1 MRRQFFLSL
10 IPLILLL
17 FNIEVSGQPF
27 QGEKAFQRFSTM
39 KKLKMM
45 EVLALDE
52 AKSDKFL
59 AKYTSYENKIFT
71 IHNQIDK
78 ATRELMELMKQERVK
93 SSDLKNKNVEIINLH
108 SELSKTMGERYKEFQ
123 NLLSDEEFAKLILFE
138 RNFNNE
144 VRKKI
149 MERGPKRGGPNEPQ
163 DRPGRKKQR

>member
-1 MRRQFFLSL
+1 MRRQFFLCL

-17 FNIEVSGQPF
+17 FNIEVYGQPF
-27 QGEKAFQRFSTM
+27 QGERAFQRFSTM

-59 AKYTSYENKIFT
+59 AKYSSYENKIFT

-78 ATRELMELMKQERVK
+78 STRELMELMKQERVK

>member
-1 MRRQFFLSL
+1 MKQALFYYL
-10 IPLILLL
+10 IPLILL
-17 FNIEVSGQPF
+17 FSIIETKGQPF

-39 KKLKMM
+39 KKLKMI
-45 EVLALDE
+45 EILALDE

-59 AKYTSYENKIFT
+59 AKYTSYDNKIFT

-93 SSDLKNKNVEIINLH
+93 LNDLKNKNAEIINLH

-123 NLLSDEEFAKLILFE
+123 NLLSDEELAKLILFE

-149 MERGPKRGGPNEPQ
+149 MGRGHNRNAPDEPQ
-163 DRPGRKKQR
+163 DRPRRKYQR

>member
-1 MRRQFFLSL
+1 MKRLFYYCL
-10 IPLILLL
+10 IPLILLIT
-17 FNIEVSGQPF
+17 IEAKGQPF
-27 QGEKAFQRFSTM
+27 QGERAFQRFSTM

-45 EVLALDE
+45 EVLSLDE
-52 AKSDKFL
+52 EKSDKFL
-59 AKYTSYENKIFT
+59 AKYSSYDNKIFS
-71 IHNQIDK
+71 IHNQIDQ

-123 NLLSDEEFAKLILFE
+123 NILSDEELAKLILFE

-149 MERGPKRGGPNEPQ
+149 MEKGPKRGTPDEPQ
-163 DRPGRKKQR
+163 ERPRRKKQK